1 MELILTHAQ
10 ADFDAFSSM
19 LCAQRLFPEA
29 IPVLPSTSIY
39 KLREVLSLY
48 RDIVDF
54 RSSGYLKKLKKP
66 DLKRIIVVDTKKR
79 GKLKEF
85 DPWIMQAGRRLM
97 IFDHHPPTSDDLT
110 RGILEQYAYGANT
123 TGLFFKL
130 RECNL
135 HLTPEEASIA
145 LLGIYAD
152 TGNLTYPSTTAEDA
166 EAVSELL
173 RLGADLQ
180 TVNHYLRPFYDP
192 AQRFVFREMLSSL
205 KEIDM
210 DGYNVVLVKQ
220 ELEEPVQGLSTLL
233 ANASDMVGAD
243 AILGVFSSKT
253 KPGVQLIIQSLV
265 PEINAF
271 EIIDHFDGGGHAG
284 AAATFLPKANVDA
297 VADTLITLLTE
308 VPLPSTR
315 VKDIMTQPVFTLPP
329 DLSLQD
335 AAAALS
341 RKGIH
346 GAPVLDESGKMVG
359 VISLRDV
366 EKAALHNL
374 LHAPASG
381 FMAHKVVTIEP
392 DAPLITARKLISSRD
407 IGRLPVVEDGRL
419 VGIISRADILKNGND
434 TLTIQ
439 DN

>member
-1 MELILTHAQ
+1 
-10 ADFDAFSSM
+10 
-19 LCAQRLFPEA
+19 
-29 IPVLPSTSIY
+29 V
-39 KLREVLSLY
+39 
-48 RDIVDF
+48 
-54 RSSGYLKKLKKP
+54 
-66 DLKRIIVVDTKKR
+66 
-79 GKLKEF
+79 
-85 DPWIMQAGRRLM
+85 
-97 IFDHHPPTSDDLT
+97 
-110 RGILEQYAYGANT
+110 
-123 TGLFFKL
+123 
-130 RECNL
+130 
-135 HLTPEEASIA
+135 
-145 LLGIYAD
+145 
-152 TGNLTYPSTTAEDA
+152 
-166 EAVSELL
+166 VSELL
-173 RLGADLQ
+173 RMGADLK
-180 TVNHYLRPFYDP
+180 TVNHYLRPFYDL

-205 KEIDM
+205 KEMDM

-220 ELEEPVQGLSTLL
+220 ELEEPVQGLSVLL

-434 TLTIQ
+434 TLASQ